1 MADGNLYVG
10 LGGSAKV
17 KHATAASGSTV
28 TFTDSVTL
36 AGSAPVWVFASPVA
50 GDNNIF
56 TLTNSAGSA
65 FQVSTD
71 GAINFS
77 QISIITYTLTAAV
90 APSAAATAGCNITGN
105 STLYHAGDPVSL
117 TAHAVA
123 GWTLSGWTGA
133 YTSSNATLSF
143 NMPAANV
150 SVTANFIQAPTYTL
164 TAAVAPSAAATAG
177 CNITGNSTLY
187 HAGDPVSLTAH
198 AVAGWASY
206 GWTGAYTSSNA
217 TLSFNMPA
225 ANVSVTANFTQT
237 TGVIMSPGGGVPPV
251 VKAMWAHDA
260 GDSSAV
266 ASESGDPSHLTLGV
280 QIAPNIGFQA
290 TKQITFAA
298 IVTDENGVDNITHVY
313 ADVYELDN
321 TTLKF
326 EVELTRHGTDDFMKS
341 LFDQAAAAGPTG
353 ANTPNGTIV
362 GMTSINTNAVD
373 PSYNVPIT
381 KADIDTELDQQ
392 LAAKYWGT
400 WQFDNCQL
408 AGRYRVVINAFNVQ
422 AKVGSFEGWMDW
434 CALTAADFDFSSVD
448 YGNVTLGVHKQ
459 IGGDRVFGGALRT
472 IENVG
477 NTYLKMTVKQ
487 DDMGLGSTMINGV
500 STWNV
505 HYDFRLGDGDIPA
518 AANPAFVNYDP
529 AVAKGGNLSRSILS
543 FVITD
548 IEALRCRESGFL
560 YPGRQR
566 SDCRYA
572 QDWSHDCWCYQG
584 KLRC

>member
-1 MADGNLYVG
+1 
-10 LGGSAKV
+10 V
-17 KHATAASGSTV
+17 KKI
-28 TFTDSVTL
+28 L
-36 AGSAPVWVFASPVA
+36 AIALAV
-50 GDNNIF
+50 I
-56 TLTNSAGSA
+56 
-65 FQVSTD
+65 
-71 GAINFS
+71 AILALS
-77 QISIITYTLTAAV
+77 L
-90 APSAAATAGCNITGN
+90 PAAADSIDTG
-105 STLYHAGDPVSL
+105 V
-117 TAHAVA
+117 VV
-123 GWTLSGWTGA
+123 
-133 YTSSNATLSF
+133 SNAE
-143 NMPAANV
+143 
-150 SVTANFIQAPTYTL
+150 
-164 TAAVAPSAAATAG
+164 
-177 CNITGNSTLY
+177 
-187 HAGDPVSLTAH
+187 
-198 AVAGWASY
+198 
-206 GWTGAYTSSNA
+206 GA
-217 TLSFNMPA
+217 
-225 ANVSVTANFTQT
+225 
-237 TGVIMSPGGGVPPV
+237 PPV
-251 VKAMWAHDA
+251 VKAMWEHDA
-260 GDSSAV
+260 GPASAV

-298 IVTDENGVDNITHVY
+298 IVTDERGVDNITHVY

-408 AGRYRVVINAFNVQ
+408 AGRYRVVIHAFNVQ
-422 AKVGSFEGWMDW
+422 AKVGSFEGWIDW
-434 CALTAADFDFSSVD
+434 SAVTAAAFDFTTMN
-448 YGNVTLGVHKQ
+448 YGNATLGVHKQ
-459 IGGDRVFGGALRT
+459 IGGDRVFGGNLRT

-529 AVAKGGNLSRSILS
+529 AVAKGGNLAGASSVSSLQILKLCAVEKVDFSIQVDKDLTAGTPKTGTMIIGAAKS
-543 FVITD
+543 AYDANAMV
-548 IEALRCRESGFL
+548 GQV
-560 YPGRQR
+560 YPYGTGTPQPTPQ
-566 SDCRYA
+566 S
-572 QDWSHDCWCYQG
+572 
-584 KLRC
+584 